1 MSNVVSFPQPAV
13 CSEPVTNIEREP
25 TAVERQMI
33 VDSIHRLQE
42 DLLAMRHHL
51 VNTRARLELT
61 KTEVAKLPGPA
72 QA

>member
-13 CSEPVTNIEREP
+13 RSEPVTNIEQEP

-42 DLLAMRHHL
+42 ELLAMRHHL
-51 VNTRARLELT
+51 VNTRLRLELT
-61 KTEVAKLPGPA
+61 KAEVAKLPGAA

>member
-1 MSNVVSFPQPAV
+1 
-13 CSEPVTNIEREP
+13 
-25 TAVERQMI
+25 MI